1 MNFYK
6 KSASIKNGKEKYS
19 ISINKGMLS
28 LYFKFVTEA
37 STIYIVDNYPSVELS
52 LEELQNIIA
61 TLCHKSKNRNNWQ
74 KEMFS
79 SQKLAKETLWK
90 LYRELIK
97 KDLEN
102 IASLPDLLLDER
114 IEREIL
120 EIIDKNINLKIEKE
134 PSHQKLTKTQ
144 AKILSQELHK
154 KYNNM
159 LEHKKS
165 KIKEINFEMDG
176 SFSSPLAQE

>member
-79 SQKLAKETLWK
+79 SQKLAKETL
-90 LYRELIK
+90 RK
-97 KDLEN
+97 K
-102 IASLPDLLLDER
+102 P
-114 IEREIL
+114 
-120 EIIDKNINLKIEKE
+120 
-134 PSHQKLTKTQ
+134 LTK
-144 AKILSQELHK
+144 
-154 KYNNM
+154 N
-159 LEHKKS
+159 
-165 KIKEINFEMDG
+165 
-176 SFSSPLAQE
+176 